1 MRNLEFGIWNL
12 ECIALRVNSF
22 KENFNFNCRAAASP
36 LAWRD
41 HPDYLSKKSLTQ
53 SRKAAKICNVIDCF
67 LSTISHDKV

>member
-1 MRNLEFGIWNL
+1 MNLEFCFVSLSISWRGG
-12 ECIALRVNSF
+12 LRLGV
-22 KENFNFNCRAAASP
+22 
-36 LAWRD
+36 LAPWRD